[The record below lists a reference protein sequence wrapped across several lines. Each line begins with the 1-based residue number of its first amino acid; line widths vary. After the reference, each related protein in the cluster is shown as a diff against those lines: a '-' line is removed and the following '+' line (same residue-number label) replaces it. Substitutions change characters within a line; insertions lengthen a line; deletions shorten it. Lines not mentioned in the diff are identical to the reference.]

1 MHESQIVRLNRIEG
15 QVRGIKKMIT
25 EGRYCIDIL
34 TQVRSVSKAL
44 DRVQDNI
51 FRAHMESCV
60 RDSLSGDDST
70 DREEKVNEILEVLS
84 TFR

>member
-34 TQVRSVSKAL
+34 TQVRSISKAL

-51 FRAHMESCV
+51 FRIHLESCV
-60 RDSLSGDDST
+60 RDSLSGDDSL
-70 DREEKVNEILEVLS
+70 DKEEKVNEILKVLS

>member
-44 DRVQDNI
+44 DRVQDNV
-51 FRAHMESCV
+51 FRAHLESCV
-60 RDSLSGDDST
+60 RDSLSGDDSL
-70 DREEKVNEILEVLS
+70 DKEDKVNEILEVLS

>member
-25 EGRYCIDIL
+25 EERYCIDIL
-34 TQVRSVSKAL
+34 TQIRSVSKAL

-51 FRAHMESCV
+51 LKAHLESCV
-60 RDSLSGDDST
+60 RDSLSGDDSL
-70 DREEKVNEILEVLS
+70 DKEEKVNEILEILS

>member
-25 EGRYCIDIL
+25 EERYCIDIL
-34 TQVRSVSKAL
+34 TQIRSVSKAL

-51 FRAHMESCV
+51 LKAHLESCV
-60 RDSLSGDDST
+60 RDSLSGDDSL
-70 DREEKVNEILEVLS
+70 DKEEKVNEILEVLS

>member
-25 EGRYCIDIL
+25 EERYCIDIL
-34 TQVRSVSKAL
+34 TQIRSVSRAL

-51 FRAHMESCV
+51 LKAHLESCV
-60 RDSLSGDDST
+60 RDSLSGDDSL
-70 DREEKVNEILEVLS
+70 DKEEKVNEILEVLS